1 MEEEKG
7 VRRVVWIPLE
17 LDALIEEV
25 RNKIGLSRSGFYR
38 NAILRYLESL
48 SIISGESLLKDVKK
62 KRIPEN

>member
-1 MEEEKG
+1 VEEKG

-25 RNKIGLSRSGFYR
+25 RKKIGLSRSGFYR

-48 SIISGESLLKDVKK
+48 SVISSKSLLKDVKEE
-62 KRIPEN
+62 RILEN